1 MTLAE
6 REELAALRRYD
17 ELCSLGDRPM
27 SPSVAKLCRLTVL
40 EAMERDSRND
50 ERIRPMSP
58 DRIALDLTAPTAWHA
73 ALRAS
78 GPDLTEFAH
87 LKIAHEAQ
95 ELAAEPEHLIE
106 LADVLICAAALML
119 RNGWTAEQVNA
130 AIEQKTAINKA
141 RTWER
146 MPDGT
151 WQHRK

>member
-6 REELAALRRYD
+6 QEELAALRRYD

-27 SPSVAKLCRLTVL
+27 SPSVARLRRLMVL

-50 ERIRPMSP
+50 ERSRPMHP
-58 DRIALDLTAPTAWHA
+58 DRVTLDLTAPTEWHA
-73 ALRAS
+73 ALRAT
-78 GPDLTEFAH
+78 GPDLT
-87 LKIAHEAQ
+87 
-95 ELAAEPEHLIE
+95 E

-146 MPDGT
+146 VPDGT